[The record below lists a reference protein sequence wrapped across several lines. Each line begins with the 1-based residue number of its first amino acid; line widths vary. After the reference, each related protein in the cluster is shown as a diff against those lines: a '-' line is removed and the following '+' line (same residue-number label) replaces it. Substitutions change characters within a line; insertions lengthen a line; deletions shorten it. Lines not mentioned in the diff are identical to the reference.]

1 MTRYDEMP
9 DLMTV
14 DEVCRLLR
22 LSKNTVYDMIRG
34 KEIPS
39 IKVGRQIRVPKRAL
53 IEKLEG

>member
-1 MTRYDEMP
+1 
-9 DLMTV
+9 MTV